1 MNPLKSPLAIAI
13 SVISLTGCQM
23 LDQSEGQEPR
33 KFKQSQA
40 SQFLLEEAKC
50 TLDKAQQE
58 SFEVSDRGN
67 LWPRMRDGYGMP
79 DIDHSRIDTYVS
91 WYERHPHYMERVVD
105 RGQRYL
111 YHIATELEE
120 RGLPMELAL
129 IPIIESAF
137 DPFAYSHGRASGIWQ
152 FVPATGRQYG
162 LNQTWWYDG
171 RRDVMASTE
180 AAANYFAYL
189 HGLFDG
195 DWLLAMAAYN
205 AGQGTVGR
213 AIRRNERQG
222 KPTDFWSLPLP
233 RETRAYVPQLLALA
247 RVVADPGAYNLTL
260 APVPDEPYF
269 ESVNVDSQIDLAQAA
284 ELADMDLNELYML
297 NPGYNRWA
305 TDPDGPHRL
314 LIPTSQAEGFRERL
328 AGVPVEQRVGWRR
341 YEVKPGDSLGTIA
354 RDHQT
359 SIDNIRSANDISGNL
374 IRAGQQIL
382 IPTAKHPA
390 DHYAQSAD
398 QRRQRVQ
405 SNSGRDGATR
415 VDYEVRPGD
424 SFWKIARRHG
434 TSVGALTNWN
444 GMAPGDTLMP
454 GQSLVIWTD
463 NEALSSQQTNSN
475 QRDMTRRVSYRVRS
489 GDSLARIASRFNVSV
504 RDIMRWN
511 TVSENNY
518 IHPGDSLTLFV
529 DVSDAP

>member
-1 MNPLKSPLAIAI
+1 MNRLKSPLAIAI
-13 SVISLTGCQM
+13 SLVSLSGCQT
-23 LDQSEGQEPR
+23 LGQSEDREPLR
-33 KFKQSQA
+33 FQPSQA
-40 SQFLLEEAKC
+40 SHFLVDEAKC
-50 TLDKAQQE
+50 TLDQSQQQA
-58 SFEVSDRGN
+58 FDVSDRGN
-67 LWPRMRDGYGMP
+67 LWHRMREGYGMP
-79 DIDHSRIDTYVS
+79 DVDHPRIDTYLS

-111 YHIATELEE
+111 YHIASELEE

-137 DPFAYSHGRASGIWQ
+137 DPFAYSHGRASGMWQ
-152 FVPATGRQYG
+152 FVPATGHQYG

-171 RRDVMASTE
+171 RRDVIASTE
-180 AAANYFAYL
+180 AAATYFAYL
-189 HGLFDG
+189 ADRFDG

-247 RVVADPGAYNLTL
+247 KVVADPEAYSLSL
-260 APVPDEPYF
+260 APIPDEPYF
-269 ESVNVDSQIDLAQAA
+269 AAINVDSQIDLAQAA
-284 ELADMDLNELYML
+284 SLADMDLNELYML

-314 LIPTSQAEGFRERL
+314 LIPTSQADNFRERL
-328 AGVPVEQRVGWRR
+328 AEIPADERVGWQR
-341 YEVKPGDSLGTIA
+341 YEVRSGDSLGAIA
-354 RDHQT
+354 RRHRT
-359 SIDNIRSANDISGNL
+359 SIDNIRSANQISGNM
-374 IRAGQQIL
+374 IRAGQQLL

-434 TSVGALTNWN
+434 ISVGALTNWN

-454 GQSLVIWTD
+454 GQTLVIWTEEND
-463 NEALSSQQTNSN
+463 LNTQQASN
-475 QRDMTRRVSYRVRS
+475 TQRDMTRRVNYRVRS
-489 GDSLARIASRFNVSV
+489 GDSLARIANRFNVSV